1 MAIAPGRVSAD
12 PAETPDGERVIV
24 PTSIYAPGTLVDAQ
38 PDGEGAATGAPPHP
52 GQAPGPGAGPAAGY
66 PASPSDP
73 GMGQAT
79 SPDYGPP
86 PASDPGYGA
95 SADRGAN
102 PPGEHP
108 YGNYAY
114 VIRDE
119 EPPAPRPRATGPGMR
134 SPASQPPQESPQPE
148 PDTAYGPD
156 DPAYGPP
163 SAGWY
168 SSEDQAAEEPQHA
181 RGVFEPPRNQGG
193 SGQDPA
199 DDTPPLEQ
207 IRDFYLTAEAI
218 SADNLGRDFDELLE
232 RQRQLISAYFT
243 EAALQEDPR

>member
-1 MAIAPGRVSAD
+1 
-12 PAETPDGERVIV
+12 
-24 PTSIYAPGTLVDAQ
+24 
-38 PDGEGAATGAPPHP
+38 
-52 GQAPGPGAGPAAGY
+52 
-66 PASPSDP
+66 
-73 GMGQAT
+73 MGQAT
-79 SPDYGPP
+79 SPHYGPA
-86 PASDPGYGA
+86 PASDSGHDA

-119 EPPAPRPRATGPGMR
+119 EPPVPPPRATGPGMR
-134 SPASQPPQESPQPE
+134 SPASQPHQESPQPE

-163 SAGWY
+163 SPGWY
-168 SSEDQAAEEPQHA
+168 SSEDQAEQQPAEEPQHT

-199 DDTPPLEQ
+199 GDTPPLEQ
-207 IRDFYLTAEAI
+207 IRDFYVTAEAI
-218 SADNLGRDFDELLE
+218 SAESLDKDFDELLE
-232 RQRQLISAYFT
+232 RQRQLISAYFN

>member
-1 MAIAPGRVSAD
+1 
-12 PAETPDGERVIV
+12 
-24 PTSIYAPGTLVDAQ
+24 
-38 PDGEGAATGAPPHP
+38 
-52 GQAPGPGAGPAAGY
+52 
-66 PASPSDP
+66 
-73 GMGQAT
+73 MGQAT
-79 SPDYGPP
+79 SPHCGPA
-86 PASDPGYGA
+86 PASDSGHDA
-95 SADRGAN
+95 SADRGVN

-119 EPPAPRPRATGPGMR
+119 EPPVPRPRATGPGMR

-163 SAGWY
+163 RPGWY
-168 SSEDQAAEEPQHA
+168 SSEDQAEQQPAEEPQHT
-181 RGVFEPPRNQGG
+181 RGVFEPPQNQGG

-199 DDTPPLEQ
+199 GDTPPLEQ

-218 SADNLGRDFDELLE
+218 SAENLDKDFDQLLE
-232 RQRQLISAYFT
+232 RQRQLISAYFN

>member
-1 MAIAPGRVSAD
+1 MAIAPGHVSAD
-12 PAETPDGERVIV
+12 PAETRDGERVIL

-52 GQAPGPGAGPAAGY
+52 GEAPGPGTGY
-66 PASPSDP
+66 PASPPDP

-86 PASDPGYGA
+86 SASDPGYEA

-102 PPGEHP
+102 PPTEHP

-134 SPASQPPQESPQPE
+134 SPGSQPAQEPPQPE

-163 SAGWY
+163 SPGWY
-168 SSEDQAAEEPQHA
+168 SSEDQAEQSAPKEPQHA
-181 RGVFEPPRNQGG
+181 RGVFEPPQNQGG
-193 SGQDPA
+193 FRQDPA

-207 IRDFYLTAEAI
+207 IRGFYLTAEAI
-218 SADNLGRDFDELLE
+218 STENLDRDFDKLLE
-232 RQRQLISAYFT
+232 RQRQLISAYFN
-243 EAALQEDPR
+243 EDALQEDPR